1 TTCPPPI
8 SVDYADIQVKSYEEN
23 SRERYVCNLGFKRK
37 AGTSSLTQC
46 VLNKTT
52 NTAHW
57 TTPNLKC
64 IRDPSL
70 AHQRPLPPLTGL
82 TTRVTPQTQSSS
94 PPGKGPAVL
103 PPRPDPTVATET
115 AVVPDSRLTP
125 SPSPVTGVNS
135 HPSSPTRTRA
145 RSPELTASP
154 ALKAPGAHPHGSGR
168 TTVVISTSV
177 IAVLCG
183 MCAVSFLAWYLKSR
197 CTSRSRGLEMD
208 AAEAMPMTARTGGRE
223 EDMGTY

>member
-64 IRDPSL
+64 IS
-70 AHQRPLPPLTGL
+70 
-82 TTRVTPQTQSSS
+82 
-94 PPGKGPAVL
+94 
-103 PPRPDPTVATET
+103 
-115 AVVPDSRLTP
+115 
-125 SPSPVTGVNS
+125 
-135 HPSSPTRTRA
+135 
-145 RSPELTASP
+145 
-154 ALKAPGAHPHGSGR
+154 AHPHGSGR

>member
-64 IRDPSL
+64 II
-70 AHQRPLPPLTGL
+70 
-82 TTRVTPQTQSSS
+82 
-94 PPGKGPAVL
+94 
-103 PPRPDPTVATET
+103 
-115 AVVPDSRLTP
+115 
-125 SPSPVTGVNS
+125 
-135 HPSSPTRTRA
+135 
-145 RSPELTASP
+145 
-154 ALKAPGAHPHGSGR
+154 
-168 TTVVISTSV
+168 VISTSV

>member
-94 PPGKGPAVL
+94 PPGKG
-103 PPRPDPTVATET
+103 
-115 AVVPDSRLTP
+115 
-125 SPSPVTGVNS
+125 
-135 HPSSPTRTRA
+135 
-145 RSPELTASP
+145 
-154 ALKAPGAHPHGSGR
+154 AHPHGSGR